1 MAHLIRYKKGSYLMT
16 VVNPDRETLKN
27 ILEKAK
33 RIAVV
38 GLSDNPTR
46 TSYEIASFLIEKGY
60 EVIPVNP
67 ALESVFGIKAV
78 PKLTDIEGH
87 VDIVNVFRKSEFLYE
102 VAEDTVKI
110 AADVFW
116 AQLGLVNEEA
126 YDLLKENGITP
137 VMDRCIK
144 VQHFQL
150 FGN

>member
-1 MAHLIRYKKGSYLMT
+1 MT

-67 ALESVFGIKAV
+67 AVETVLGLKAV

-87 VDIVNVFRKSEFLYE
+87 VDIVNVFRRSEALYE
-102 VAEDTVKI
+102 VAEDAVKI
-110 AADVFW
+110 GADVFW

-126 YDLLKENGITP
+126 YDVLKENGITP

-150 FGN
+150 LGD

>member
-1 MAHLIRYKKGSYLMT
+1 MT

-27 ILEKAK
+27 ILEKAR

-67 ALESVFGIKAV
+67 AVETVLGLKAV
-78 PKLTDIEGH
+78 STLTDIEGH
-87 VDIVNVFRKSEFLYE
+87 VDIVNVFRRSEALYE
-102 VAEDTVKI
+102 VAEDAVKI
-110 AADVFW
+110 GADVFW

-150 FGN
+150 LGD